1 MNARSPKAKKSD
13 VLIVGAGPLGWSC
26 AQLLAAQGI
35 STLIVDPNI
44 SDNTPLWATQG
55 LGIFWPSLNDPPTR
69 AVVAH
74 GLDMAVWLQNFCRL
88 GSESSGDFFHKAALR
103 KIRCVRLGL
112 ASHEVRELN
121 QAYTLNLGLKAAES
135 SAGAQFFEESFP
147 AFLVDETN
155 TRDAFSMRRLKD
167 LGHCRERVVS
177 ITEGKDGC
185 TVLLGNNQSHECEI
199 VILANGYQIAELVPW
214 VKEMLVPMSDVYS
227 EWSSNLA
234 CPDHCEPLAVRTAS
248 GHVAALFIPQ
258 ASAQG
263 HGYTWTVRLTGP
275 RFLLPSAGAGVDLSG
290 NPVSDSLSEKINEW
304 LRTSFLPVMTQ
315 VLQTSHPAEGIKLK
329 LNRARFGV
337 DCLPCDELPILG
349 ELGSQG
355 RILASTG
362 WLGCGWSASL
372 QAASVMCELIEKGSS
387 PRLAGLLKP
396 SRWRSGMSE
405 DGVTGMT

>member
-1 MNARSPKAKKSD
+1 MNARSAKTKKSD

-26 AQLLAAQGI
+26 AQLLADKGI
-35 STLIVDPNI
+35 RTLLADPDI
-44 SDNTPLWATQG
+44 SDSSAAWTQQG

-74 GLDMAVWLQNFCRL
+74 GLDMALWLQNFCRL
-88 GSESSGDFFHKAALR
+88 GSESVGDFLYNSALK
-103 KIRCVRLGL
+103 KIRCVRVGL
-112 ASHEVRELN
+112 AAHEVRELN
-121 QAYTLNLGLKAAES
+121 QACTLNLGLEAGDS
-135 SAGAQFFEESFP
+135 IAGARLFEESFP
-147 AFLVDETN
+147 AFLVGEYN
-155 TRDAFSMRRLKD
+155 RRDTFASRRAKD
-167 LGHCRERVVS
+167 LNFCAQRVIS
-177 ITEGKDGC
+177 IAEEKDGC
-185 TVLLGNNQSHECEI
+185 TVLLDNKQIRECEM
-199 VILANGYQIAELVPW
+199 VILANGYQIAGLMPW
-214 VKEMLVPMSDVYS
+214 VKDMLVPMSDVYS

-234 CPDHCEPLAVRTAS
+234 CSDQCEPLAVRTAS
-248 GHVAALFIPQ
+248 GHVAAVFIPQ
-258 ASAQG
+258 ANPRESAS
-263 HGYTWTVRLTGP
+263 TWTVRLTGP

-290 NPVSDSLSEKINEW
+290 DPVSDSLSEKINEW

-329 LNRARFGV
+329 LNQARFGV

-372 QAASVMCELIEKGSS
+372 QAASVLCELIEKGSS

>member
-1 MNARSPKAKKSD
+1 MNARSAKAKKSD

-26 AQLLAAQGI
+26 AQLLAGKGI
-35 STLIVDPNI
+35 STLLADPNV
-44 SDNTPLWATQG
+44 SDNTAVWTEKG

-74 GLDMAVWLQNFCRL
+74 GLDMAFWLQNFCRL
-88 GSESSGDFFHKAALR
+88 GSESAGDFLHNSGLK

-112 ASHEVRELN
+112 AAHEVRELN
-121 QAYTLNLGLKAAES
+121 QAYTLNLGLEAGDS
-135 SAGAQFFEESFP
+135 IAGARLFEESFP
-147 AFLVDETN
+147 AFLVGEKN
-155 TRDAFSMRRLKD
+155 RRDAFARPRMKD
-167 LGHCRERVVS
+167 LNICNQRVISVS
-177 ITEGKDGC
+177 EEKDGC
-185 TVLLGNNQSHECEI
+185 TVLLDNKQIRECEM
-199 VILANGYQIAELVPW
+199 VILANGYQIAELMPW
-214 VKEMLVPMSDVYS
+214 VKDMLVPMSDVYS

-234 CPDHCEPLAVRTAS
+234 CAQHSEPLAVRTAS
-248 GHVAALFIPQ
+248 GHVAAVFVPQ
-258 ASAQG
+258 ANPQGSAW
-263 HGYTWTVRLTGP
+263 TWTVRLTGP

-290 NPVSDSLSEKINEW
+290 HSVSDSLSEKINEW
-304 LRTSFLPVMTQ
+304 LRTSFFPVMAE
-315 VLQTSHPAEGIKLK
+315 VLQSYPPAEGIKLK
-329 LNRARFGV
+329 LNGARFGV

-372 QAASVMCELIEKGSS
+372 QAASVLCELIERGFS

-396 SRWRSGMSE
+396 GRWRSGMSE